1 MDDIDTNAL
10 AAQLGISTA
19 QGIAALGIAIS
30 NIQTLDRKQHDYGR
44 ENIAAF
50 GEFGCLV
57 RCNDKIERLK
67 NLHRGG
73 KSPNNEAVE
82 DSWLD
87 LSNYC
92 IIAVMCR
99 RGAW

>member
-1 MDDIDTNAL
+1 MTVNNFDDL
-10 AAQLGISTA
+10 AGQLNIVTP
-19 QGIAALGIAIS
+19 QGRAALKVALE
-30 NIQTLDRKQHDYGR
+30 NVQTLDRKQLDYGR

-73 KSPNNEAVE
+73 KPPNNEAVE

-92 IIAVMCR
+92 LIAVLCR
-99 RGAW
+99 RGEW